1 MTSIMLLNL
10 KRANEQMEK
19 LDLDSL
25 IATTPANVT
34 YFTGFPAYAN
44 YFPPP
49 GGVAQETQIYSILP
63 KHGKPVLVIP
73 FTGFAAAKHAGVHE
87 NQIEI
92 YGIFNPNGA
101 PCKIDESKTTT
112 TEEEIL
118 QTLLSAPV
126 IQAKSALE
134 AVVRVIKKLGLEE
147 GCNGIESISPG
158 LNQTF
163 SEEFPKMSYGRAPEV
178 IRFIKMVKT
187 DEEVSRLRRAAEITE
202 HSMNTLFDHM
212 KPGVT
217 GNNLYEIYK
226 KEISQRGGYPPT
238 RILCSPGSSGG
249 SMPFL
254 LSNYPIKQGDLV
266 WVDCG
271 CSFEAYR
278 GDTGE
283 TAVISSPS
291 KKQVDTYEASRLVV
305 DTSEKTAA
313 PGMKP
318 SELLKTLVNIWEKK
332 GVPKEGA
339 LGYGHGLGMEVDY
352 PITQFLRGNEF
363 GRGDKPYV
371 DNPSAISDDYLK
383 NSFDIPFEAGM
394 VMAFEAPYAVWGW
407 GGSQV
412 EMTYLM
418 TNSGC
423 KPLIPYERYLRQL

>member
-1 MTSIMLLNL
+1 TFENMTSIMLLNL

-163 SEEFPKMSYGRAPEV
+163 SEEFP
-178 IRFIKMVKT
+178 
-187 DEEVSRLRRAAEITE
+187 
-202 HSMNTLFDHM
+202 
-212 KPGVT
+212 
-217 GNNLYEIYK
+217 
-226 KEISQRGGYPPT
+226 
-238 RILCSPGSSGG
+238 
-249 SMPFL
+249 
-254 LSNYPIKQGDLV
+254 
-266 WVDCG
+266 
-271 CSFEAYR
+271 
-278 GDTGE
+278 
-283 TAVISSPS
+283 
-291 KKQVDTYEASRLVV
+291 
-305 DTSEKTAA
+305 
-313 PGMKP
+313 
-318 SELLKTLVNIWEKK
+318 
-332 GVPKEGA
+332 
-339 LGYGHGLGMEVDY
+339 
-352 PITQFLRGNEF
+352 
-363 GRGDKPYV
+363 
-371 DNPSAISDDYLK
+371 
-383 NSFDIPFEAGM
+383 
-394 VMAFEAPYAVWGW
+394 
-407 GGSQV
+407 
-412 EMTYLM
+412 
-418 TNSGC
+418 
-423 KPLIPYERYLRQL
+423 